1 MKDNYTVLMSVYWK
15 DRPEWLRESLDS
27 IFSQT
32 LRPKEVVLVED
43 GALGDE
49 LESVIM
55 FYKEK
60 YDFTKV
66 IKIEQNVGLGRALN
80 EGLKYCS
87 NDIVARMDS
96 DDIAMPERMARQL
109 EVFDRCSDIDVVSCW
124 IDEFMGSK
132 SNIVST
138 KSLPENHEAIE
149 KYAKRRCPVN
159 HPAVMFRKSAVMA
172 AGGYKHFRLFE
183 DYYLWARMLVNGS
196 KFYNIQEPLLW
207 FRVSP
212 EMYKRRGGIRYA
224 IDEIKFQQ
232 ELYRIG
238 FIGFGDKLY
247 NIGVRSVV
255 RLIPNGLRAFFYKK
269 VLRR

>member
-96 DDIAMPERMARQL
+96 DYIAMPERMARQL
-109 EVFDRCSDIDVVSCW
+109 EVS
-124 IDEFMGSK
+124 G
-132 SNIVST
+132 
-138 KSLPENHEAIE
+138 
-149 KYAKRRCPVN
+149 
-159 HPAVMFRKSAVMA
+159 
-172 AGGYKHFRLFE
+172 
-183 DYYLWARMLVNGS
+183 
-196 KFYNIQEPLLW
+196 
-207 FRVSP
+207 
-212 EMYKRRGGIRYA
+212 
-224 IDEIKFQQ
+224 
-232 ELYRIG
+232 
-238 FIGFGDKLY
+238 
-247 NIGVRSVV
+247 
-255 RLIPNGLRAFFYKK
+255 
-269 VLRR
+269 

>member
-32 LRPKEVVLVED
+32 LCPKEVVLVED

-49 LESVIM
+49 LESVIR

-124 IDEFMGSK
+124 IDEFMGDK

-159 HPAVMFRKSAVMA
+159 HPAVMFRK
-172 AGGYKHFRLFE
+172 
-183 DYYLWARMLVNGS
+183 
-196 KFYNIQEPLLW
+196 
-207 FRVSP
+207 SP